1 MSNDKKTMS
10 VCLGQ
15 QRREDAGSV
24 GIQGTIRGGEGVS
37 QSGRCPAAV
46 TQCKLP
52 IKAGLNPLSLSPAGS
67 VMGDPFVEGPSR
79 WYKEHFYASK
89 APAKYSWRGA

>member
-1 MSNDKKTMS
+1 MQ
-10 VCLGQ
+10 GQ
-15 QRREDAGSV
+15 WGYGE
-24 GIQGTIRGGEGVS
+24 GGEVGGS

-52 IKAGLNPLSLSPAGS
+52 IKAGLNPLSLFPAAS

-79 WYKEHFYASK
+79 WFKEQFYVSK
-89 APAKYSWRGA
+89 AAVKYS